1 MIAAL
6 SVQPGLD
13 STAAVQSNLISP
25 ATGQS
30 TRDTR
35 RRNRAW
41 GSSLF
46 CIGLMLLFMFLF
58 ITVTEGVKDW
68 SESSH
73 QMYIPNCILQP
84 RMPSYM
90 MSGGE
95 SFSFNKIERNL
106 KGNQGVCSTRKC
118 YVPKIRDTRLVEV
131 HPNNALS
138 MEDDLLQHV
147 SNFPNQTQYL
157 ALQSPK
163 PDRVSL

>member
-1 MIAAL
+1 M
-6 SVQPGLD
+6 GLVVRCRWFLGT
-13 STAAVQSNLISP
+13 S
-25 ATGQS
+25 
-30 TRDTR
+30 

-46 CIGLMLLFMFLF
+46 CIGLMLLFMFLS

-147 SNFPNQTQYL
+147 EVRGPSVRWV
-157 ALQSPK
+157 LQ
-163 PDRVSL
+163 DQHGIIGYDGSLEHIARTYAAAVDPG